1 MPERTVVCWNGS
13 AGSEAALS
21 WALRRAQGTGSAIEL
36 FDVVES
42 ALYLGDAAALDRA
55 TEQEEDRLDS
65 RVEDLR
71 ASYPGAVTS
80 GELLVGDPLELL
92 TAQTTAD
99 TLVVVGT
106 RHRVGPRFR
115 YGWSLG
121 AKLATAAA
129 GPVAVVPVEE
139 GDATEARSG
148 VVVGVDGS
156 DIGRLALEF
165 AAGEALALGQPLTI
179 VHCWVAPLSEQPLVV
194 PDDEFVYSQETE
206 RRDLLDDHVR
216 TVREAHP
223 ELVVTAVLLRQNPI
237 SGLRVQS
244 EHASMLVVG
253 SRRLTGWKRTWLGS
267 VSHGLV
273 LDLAAPTV
281 VVGHDAWMS
290 TRRAGDTLSA

>member
-13 AGSEAALS
+13 TGSEAALS
-21 WALRRAQGTGSAIEL
+21 WALRRARATGTAIEL
-36 FDVVES
+36 FDIVEQ

-55 TEQEEDRLDS
+55 TEQEDDRLDS

-71 ASYPGAVTS
+71 AADPGIVVS

-92 TAQTTAD
+92 TAQSTAD

-121 AKLATAAA
+121 AKLATAAG
-129 GPVAVVPVEE
+129 GPLAVVPVEE
-139 GDATEARSG
+139 RGAAEARSG

-156 DIGRLALEF
+156 DIGRLALAF
-165 AAGEALALGQPLTI
+165 AAAEAAALGQPLTI
-179 VHCWVAPLSEQPLVV
+179 VHCWVAPLAEQPLVV
-194 PDDEFVYSQETE
+194 PDDEFVYTQETE
-206 RRDLLDDHVR
+206 RRDLLDDHLR

-223 ELVVTAVLLRQNPI
+223 ELVVTSVLLRQNPI

-281 VVGHDAWMS
+281 VVGHDTRMS
-290 TRRAGDTLSA
+290 AASAGDTLSA